1 VSPQV
6 QDCWPQKYDYL
17 PLHDR
22 HGHPSSMALRLS
34 TMHES
39 DRPAVFVVR
48 RQETYRSWD
57 ACRFRV
63 RFVIHMWIIHSIFLY
78 SLVKKTYYFSTTT
91 RSFSPRLSYWIKEM
105 DYWVWDW
112 LDRKVPWLLCR
123 AWTLE
128 HICLLLDFHSWNG
141 ETWVWMQEHR
151 TGKVIKIVSLEWMDC
166 VFLYANP
173 LVTFFPN

>member
-1 VSPQV
+1 
-6 QDCWPQKYDYL
+6 
-17 PLHDR
+17 
-22 HGHPSSMALRLS
+22 
-34 TMHES
+34 MHES

-123 AWTLE
+123 AWTNRLPSSSQINRLNNRSCVVAPFSWKGTSRPLE
-128 HICLLLDFHSWNG
+128 HMPTTRLPFLKWRNLSLDA
-141 ETWVWMQEHR
+141 R
-151 TGKVIKIVSLEWMDC
+151 TLDR
-166 VFLYANP
+166 
-173 LVTFFPN
+173 